1 MSLFSC
7 PNASR
12 SLLRVAARGLSSSS
26 SSTTTTTSRLLS
38 TCTSR
43 TRSMTPSHAR
53 TALRPIPAT
62 PRYAV
67 FTTTTC
73 GQRRTF
79 FRPAIIRDYV
89 DLPRDYK
96 DRTGLPFRQKDL
108 SPAEVERIFGGD
120 MQPASA
126 NHLLR
131 ILHGRRVAGTLDDP
145 AFAVHTAQYPED
157 QVARALAYLRGSV
170 KVDEVINAGLRA
182 EDELSQME
190 VDPRQEEEE
199 EEGYTGRGTKER
211 EVASAGETA
220 EPVEYKPDPIY
231 GRSRFDEIRARNQ
244 AKEKARQRALE
255 EERKA
260 AEAEG
265 RIVPE
270 SEDDPRSRS
279 LVEVDEGQRAIT
291 NPKIAEYY
299 KEASSDMKEPP
310 RMTMRE
316 RVGPSLVV
324 FLLGVGFLAS
334 LAMVYNEPSDR
345 YRLLPEVSTGVA
357 TVGAMVGL
365 NLLVFALWRVP
376 PLWKALNRYMIFVV
390 GKPRPLTLFTA
401 NFSHQEFKH
410 LAINMA
416 ILALG
421 GVHLH
426 EDLGRLG
433 FLTMFLGCGAA
444 GFLSGLVTY
453 SARGMLGITS
463 LGASG
468 AVMGVLGAYYWDH
481 RDDRFRVFGL
491 PQEGVHGIVWWALLV
506 GFSVFEAF
514 STFAVKNRTD
524 VVGHVAGLVS
534 GMLGIEL
541 MNWAGLGRKRKTGE
555 DGTDAVMVK
564 DLASGESTEARQEK
578 R

>member
-1 MSLFSC
+1 MEC
-7 PNASR
+7 
-12 SLLRVAARGLSSSS
+12 
-26 SSTTTTTSRLLS
+26 
-38 TCTSR
+38 
-43 TRSMTPSHAR
+43 
-53 TALRPIPAT
+53 
-62 PRYAV
+62 
-67 FTTTTC
+67 
-73 GQRRTF
+73 
-79 FRPAIIRDYV
+79 
-89 DLPRDYK
+89 
-96 DRTGLPFRQKDL
+96 
-108 SPAEVERIFGGD
+108 IFGKSID
-120 MQPASA
+120 PASA

-145 AFAVHTAQYPED
+145 TFTVHTMQYSDD
-157 QVARALAYLRGSV
+157 QISKALAYLRESV
-170 KVDEVINAGLRA
+170 KVDEVMNAGLRA

-190 VDPRQEEEE
+190 LDPQEEETDTKTDTK
-199 EEGYTGRGTKER
+199 TGKETGK
-211 EVASAGETA
+211 ETQEKEQESAA
-220 EPVEYKPDPIY
+220 EPDEYKPDPIY

-255 EERKA
+255 EERLA

-265 RIVPE
+265 RIPE
-270 SEDDPRSRS
+270 TQDDPRSRS

-299 KEASSDMKEPP
+299 KQASSDIKEPP
-310 RMTMRE
+310 KMTMRD
-316 RVGPSLVV
+316 RVGPSLVA

-334 LAMVYNEPSDR
+334 LTMVYNEPSDR
-345 YRLLPEVSTGVA
+345 YRLLPEVSTAVA
-357 TVGAMVGL
+357 TVGAVVGL

-376 PLWKALNRYMIFVV
+376 PLWKFLNRYMIFVV

-410 LAINMA
+410 MAINMV

-421 GVHLH
+421 GIHLH

-444 GFLSGLVTY
+444 GFLSGLVAY

-481 RDDRFRVFGL
+481 RDDRFRIFGL
-491 PQEGVHGIVWWALLV
+491 PQDGVHGIVWWALLV

-524 VVGHVAGLVS
+524 VVGHVAGLVA

-541 MNWAGLGRKRKTGE
+541 MNWAGLGRKKTEEEKGGE
-555 DGTDAVMVK
+555 KVMAK
-564 DLASGESTEARQEK
+564 DLGSGEEHQEPKETKKQEK